1 MWIEVRYKLQ
11 YFKNQPENN
20 IMKYYIVLHSVIH
33 VAKHSNIFCV
43 LSIVLG
49 TEVEK

>member
-1 MWIEVRYKLQ
+1 MWTEVRYQLQ

-20 IMKYYIVLHSVIH
+20 IMKYYIIVHSVIH
-33 VAKHSNIFCV
+33 VATHSNIFCV
-43 LSIVLG
+43 LSTVLG